1 MSLNALGLFKAW
13 TEWLNV
19 SLQAWL
25 SKMEGFCFFLFF
37 PPNAQRPALDR
48 NNLDPFTCRGLLFAG
63 REMGASRD
71 DPPISRRAE
80 EFSPCRTTAL
90 SSARALRCR
99 LFLLWTGAAPPP
111 SLSQARDGSALGSM
125 RAQRSHLTMSPDM
138 KLSSRSPLAA

>member
-1 MSLNALGLFKAW
+1 MFHCRHGCRKW
-13 TEWLNV
+13 RV
-19 SLQAWL
+19 SV
-25 SKMEGFCFFLFF
+25 FFFF
-37 PPNAQRPALDR
+37 FSPNAQRPALDR

-63 REMGASRD
+63 REMGASHD

-99 LFLLWTGAAPPP
+99 FFLLWTGAPPPP
-111 SLSQARDGSALGSM
+111 SLTQREPARDRSALVSM

-138 KLSSRSPLAA
+138 KLSSRSPLAV